1 MQIYYTSTVWMV
13 KLFPLWNE
21 VCNKTSVEVQMKF
34 TRTSNELRSKL
45 KQTLLKVKTNLLE
58 VRINFAQS
66 LNEIHSKFERTFNEL
81 WEVSNELQMNFEIIS
96 TASKE
101 LGIILK
107 KLRQHMG
114 FHNWNAK
121 PWLPRF
127 QPPNSAILSICPQ
140 LLLAFNIWHRT
151 RKKCKLFVNHLRWP
165 TTNFEATLSELWVY
179 FKQTLRLFRPNLMSF
194 EATSNKLWDYF
205 NRTSRL
211 LCIHF
216 TKFVGSMVMFFP
228 SIPYMCAHICMKFC
242 LCSISVAIPHEYLH

>member
-1 MQIYYTSTVWMV
+1 
-13 KLFPLWNE
+13 
-21 VCNKTSVEVQMKF
+21 MKF

-45 KQTLLKVKTNLLE
+45 KQTLLKVQTNLLE

-121 PWLPRF
+121 P
-127 QPPNSAILSICPQ
+127 
-140 LLLAFNIWHRT
+140 
-151 RKKCKLFVNHLRWP
+151 
-165 TTNFEATLSELWVY
+165 
-179 FKQTLRLFRPNLMSF
+179 
-194 EATSNKLWDYF
+194 
-205 NRTSRL
+205 
-211 LCIHF
+211 
-216 TKFVGSMVMFFP
+216 
-228 SIPYMCAHICMKFC
+228 
-242 LCSISVAIPHEYLH
+242 

>member
-1 MQIYYTSTVWMV
+1 
-13 KLFPLWNE
+13 
-21 VCNKTSVEVQMKF
+21 MKF

-121 PWLPRF
+121 P
-127 QPPNSAILSICPQ
+127 
-140 LLLAFNIWHRT
+140 
-151 RKKCKLFVNHLRWP
+151 
-165 TTNFEATLSELWVY
+165 
-179 FKQTLRLFRPNLMSF
+179 
-194 EATSNKLWDYF
+194 
-205 NRTSRL
+205 
-211 LCIHF
+211 
-216 TKFVGSMVMFFP
+216 
-228 SIPYMCAHICMKFC
+228 
-242 LCSISVAIPHEYLH
+242 